1 MPYQDSWVELWLG
14 RYCAP
19 GKHRFRPLRPDVVI
33 CERCLKEELTSGG
46 TCLVCGIP
54 GEVDIALFK
63 MRNPGDRRDGRL
75 CGECLDEFQ
84 SRRHIRGWAVDLAS

>member
-19 GKHRFRPLRPDVVI
+19 GKHHFRPLRPDVVI
-33 CERCLKEELTSGG
+33 CERCLKEELTSGQ

-54 GEVDIALFK
+54 GEVELTLV
-63 MRNPGDRRDGRL
+63 RVRQPEQSRRGRL
-75 CGECLDEFQ
+75 CGPCLDEFA
-84 SRRHIRGWAVDLAS
+84 SRRSIRGWAIDRAS